1 MTIWYDMIH
10 YIYMHQKA
18 DSQLILPHG
27 SKQKKSNEKTKNK
40 NRDAQKKWSSAI
52 KSMES
57 DLRQGR
63 EFMVG
68 KICER
73 GMHWAGSERERE
85 FWKVTVVSWQAIEH
99 EQGSQRRG
107 LEWGWQKELRVDS
120 KDKLRHTERNDQLC
134 ITRMMFV
141 VERG

>member
-1 MTIWYDMIH
+1 MIH

-73 GMHWAGSERERE
+73 GMH
-85 FWKVTVVSWQAIEH
+85 
-99 EQGSQRRG
+99 
-107 LEWGWQKELRVDS
+107 
-120 KDKLRHTERNDQLC
+120 
-134 ITRMMFV
+134 
-141 VERG
+141 